1 MRAILLALLVSTGAH
16 ALTRDDITRDSECG
30 APGIGEIWA
39 GEKRGQIE
47 QRDGAPGVRV
57 NAEGF
62 WEIGCKPALQPAG
75 PAGCP
80 GGGAVS
86 WAVGSSTCTSE
97 IGSVNP
103 GSPSKRQPLP
113 HGSAQ
118 LLQQFVGSHRG
129 YVLEVCNDGKRTQTI
144 SICAPVSHCTGPW
157 SYARNGR
164 SYRFSGSIPVG
175 SAGKATSADGSSI
188 RVVCDGGNLR
198 AAPQCVAGQEVVRI
212 KTWERTTYRYSGPPV
227 DGGVLVSAEEVRRV
241 DTRSNTALPV
251 RGRSTVATCFDG
263 VLQ

>member
-80 GGGAVS
+80 GGGP
-86 WAVGSSTCTSE
+86 VG
-97 IGSVNP
+97 VYQLQLNA
-103 GSPSKRQPLP
+103 PLP
-113 HGSAQ
+113 Q
-118 LLQQFVGSHRG
+118 PFDINPLKVNL
-129 YVLEVCNDGKRTQTI
+129 
-144 SICAPVSHCTGPW
+144 
-157 SYARNGR
+157 
-164 SYRFSGSIPVG
+164 
-175 SAGKATSADGSSI
+175 
-188 RVVCDGGNLR
+188 NLR
-198 AAPQCVAGQEVVRI
+198 NVI
-212 KTWERTTYRYSGPPV
+212 
-227 DGGVLVSAEEVRRV
+227 
-241 DTRSNTALPV
+241 
-251 RGRSTVATCFDG
+251 
-263 VLQ
+263 